1 MYCYYNS
8 GFIKTAGR
16 NQFFKIK
23 ILLKDWNKNMTNDDL
38 FKNIFWTI
46 YKELFTMERGNVSS
60 QKFFFLN
67 VEHSVSYIILSKITL
82 KILL

>member
-1 MYCYYNS
+1 
-8 GFIKTAGR
+8 
-16 NQFFKIK
+16 
-23 ILLKDWNKNMTNDDL
+23 MTNDDL

-67 VEHSVSYIILSKITL
+67 VEHSISYIILSKIIL

>member
-1 MYCYYNS
+1 
-8 GFIKTAGR
+8 
-16 NQFFKIK
+16 
-23 ILLKDWNKNMTNDDL
+23 MTNDDL

-60 QKFFFLN
+60 QKCFFLN
-67 VEHSVSYIILSKITL
+67 VEHSISYIILSKIIL

>member
-1 MYCYYNS
+1 MISN
-8 GFIKTAGR
+8 
-16 NQFFKIK
+16 
-23 ILLKDWNKNMTNDDL
+23 DL

-67 VEHSVSYIILSKITL
+67 VEHPISYIILSKIIL

>member
-1 MYCYYNS
+1 
-8 GFIKTAGR
+8 
-16 NQFFKIK
+16 
-23 ILLKDWNKNMTNDDL
+23 MTNDDL